1 MGVVGQKRLHGLR
14 FAGNKDDFRIQ
25 VVLGKE
31 PQLGKRLQGS
41 LKTGDA
47 AVCNDDVFVGPCR
60 TAQQKQNNGNDS
72 KNAVEKSIPH
82 GGLAPV
88 KTLSVIFITTTYCQV
103 FANVLKLSWR
113 VNVALTLHRG
123 SVIRLLCPRGNIH
136 E

>member
-14 FAGNKDDFRIQ
+14 SASIKDDFRIQ

-72 KNAVEKSIPH
+72 KNAAEKSIPH
-82 GGLAPV
+82 GGACSGQDIECDFHNHDLLSSFR
-88 KTLSVIFITTTYCQV
+88 KCSQTLMACEC
-103 FANVLKLSWR
+103 R
-113 VNVALTLHRG
+113 VDT
-123 SVIRLLCPRGNIH
+123 P
-136 E
+136 